1 MSILR
6 KVGLAIGGLML
17 IAVASHAMA
26 KGKTDET
33 MKALIPGIQA
43 WSNGSNVVSAVSAA
57 NTANAGLTKVQVR
70 DLGRQWH
77 EGLSGKD
84 SAILS
89 QVNGSV
95 LSQNLKTI
103 QADSHGAY
111 KGIVVT
117 DQKGLIVGETYNA
130 PHYSLASQEV
140 WRKIKKD
147 GISAAYYGKTA
158 LGLPVVSENQVLG
171 AVLVTTK

>member
-1 MSILR
+1 MSTLR
-6 KVGLAIGGLML
+6 KAGLAIGGLML
-17 IAVASHAMA
+17 VAVASHAMA
-26 KGKTDET
+26 KGKTNAS
-33 MKALIPGIQA
+33 MQALIPGVQA
-43 WSNGSNVVSAVSAA
+43 WSNGTDVMSAVSAA

-77 EGLSGKD
+77 DGLSGKD

-89 QVNGSV
+89 QVNSSA

-117 DQKGLIVGETYNA
+117 DHKGLIVGETYNA
-130 PHYSLASQEV
+130 PHYSLASQGV

-147 GISAAYYGKTA
+147 GSSANYFGKNA
-158 LGLPVVSENQVLG
+158 LGLPIVNGNQVIG

>member
-1 MSILR
+1 MSTLR
-6 KVGLAIGGLML
+6 KAGLAIGGFML
-17 IAVASHAMA
+17 IAVASHAIA

-33 MKALIPGIQA
+33 MKALVPGVQA

-77 EGLSGKD
+77 DGLSGKE

-89 QVNGSV
+89 QINGNA
-95 LSQNLKTI
+95 LSQDLKTI

-130 PHYSLASQEV
+130 PHYSLSSQGI

-147 GISAAYYGKTA
+147 GVSAAYYGKTA
-158 LGLPVVSENQVLG
+158 LGLPVVSDDKVVG